1 MSESLLHHVAFY
13 AEDPQFMK
21 VLNRLKFF
29 DFQQLIETYIQYLKV
44 LNISKLVKQR
54 YTVVTQYNL
63 SQTLESRQL
72 VSICYQIM
80 RRIQHFQAP

>member
-1 MSESLLHHVAFY
+1 MSKSLLHHVAFY
-13 AEDPQFMK
+13 AKDSQFVK

-29 DFQQLIETYIQYLKV
+29 DFQQLVETYIQYLKV

>member
-1 MSESLLHHVAFY
+1 VSESLLHHISFY

-63 SQTLESRQL
+63 SQTLDSRQL

-80 RRIQHFQAP
+80 RRVKQFQAP

>member
-13 AEDPQFMK
+13 AEDPQFVQ

-29 DFQQLIETYIQYLKV
+29 DFQQLVETYIQNLKV

-54 YTVVTQYNL
+54 YTVVTQYNF

-80 RRIQHFQAP
+80 RRVKHFQTP